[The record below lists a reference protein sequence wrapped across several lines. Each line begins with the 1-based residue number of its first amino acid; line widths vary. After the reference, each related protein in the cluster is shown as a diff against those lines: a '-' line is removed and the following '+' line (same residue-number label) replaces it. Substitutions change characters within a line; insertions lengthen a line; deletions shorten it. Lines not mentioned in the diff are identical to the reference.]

1 MPGDRRLVVVAGALA
16 GLVLAAVVTLLQD
29 DVYRADASI
38 ALVRQGQP
46 PGSDPELAQAAAAAA
61 ELFHSRAVAESAAAN
76 LRLDE
81 SADELLDRVRLS
93 TEPES
98 SLVRVEVEAPSRD
111 EARRTVQEL
120 TEVATVL
127 YNDRFGPATVASI
140 WEAPRA
146 ADDRVSPRPARN
158 LALGALAGA
167 LLAQLLLLWRRGRP
181 APARSAPAPA
191 PPAPAAAVPKPAAQ
205 PALPP
210 EPEPEPEPE
219 PVPVP
224 TGPFVEPRL
233 GEWTLRDVELL
244 YAEQGPAFPDRVAEL
259 GFYLDSFRD
268 VAGPGGTLP
277 GGVEAV
283 VEDVFR
289 DLIARARP
297 TSPA

>member
-1 MPGDRRLVVVAGALA
+1 MPGNRRLVVVAGALA

-29 DVYRADASI
+29 DVYRADASV

-61 ELFHSRAVAESAAAN
+61 ELFHGRAVAESAAAN

-81 SADELLDRVRLS
+81 SAEELLDRVHLS

-111 EARRTVQEL
+111 EARRTAQEL

-167 LLAQLLLLWRRGRP
+167 LLAQLLLLWRRPATGRPVPARTHAPP
-181 APARSAPAPA
+181 APA
-191 PPAPAAAVPKPAAQ
+191 PAPAAAVPEPAAQ
-205 PALPP
+205 PAPPP
-210 EPEPEPEPE
+210 EPE
-219 PVPVP
+219 PVP

-244 YAEQGPAFPDRVAEL
+244 FAEQGPAFPDRVAEL

-268 VAGPGGTLP
+268 VAGPGGSLP

-289 DLIARARP
+289 DLIARART

>member
-93 TEPES
+93 TEPQS

-111 EARRTVQEL
+111 EARRTAQEL

-140 WEAPRA
+140 WEAPRGG
-146 ADDRVSPRPARN
+146 DDRVSPRPARN

-167 LLAQLLLLWRRGRP
+167 LLAQLLLLWRPRRP
-181 APARSAPAPA
+181 APARPAPAPA
-191 PPAPAAAVPKPAAQ
+191 PPAPAAAVPQPAAQ
-205 PALPP
+205 PAPP
-210 EPEPEPEPE
+210 PEVEPEPE
-219 PVPVP
+219 PVP

-244 YAEQGPAFPDRVAEL
+244 FAEQGPAFPDRVAEL

-268 VAGPGGTLP
+268 VAGPGGSLP

-289 DLIARARP
+289 DLIARARAA
-297 TSPA
+297 SRA